1 MRSFHFPIGLK
12 TDTHLLEKI
21 KATHPGI
28 ARFEHDRQLY
38 ATPTIKPVYNQ
49 YFGFEYHER
58 IGRAMRDKM
67 HRELG
72 IGFELYARD
81 KRNNKYRDEAYK
93 LDLQK
98 RIRASLRDVAEKGYY
113 ESGPW
118 MFVSRQSPMG
128 LKKYN
133 EIRTKI
139 LPQKYTVIRPAARD
153 TGAEGARSAS
163 TSGSSDVGT
172 SGSMVPFSPIRGLE
186 EFRLEPSDENKIVIE
201 DKSLQ
206 TALIKEVE
214 EENKRLVEEQKDL
227 PENERQPPAIFV
239 ANDPNTG
246 EPQLYFAQKRRGNP
260 SHESKMWRW
269 VQKLQGVRAEPWDK
283 FDDIYESIQN
293 ANIEWR
299 KIRHRRGGRMPKGV
313 TPAVDNYLVQAA
325 RETVD
330 KIMKRYDA
338 EIAKAR
344 SEGESALGLKVQQ
357 VKLKLA
363 RRTLDKGLGE

>member
-1 MRSFHFPIGLK
+1 
-12 TDTHLLEKI
+12 
-21 KATHPGI
+21 
-28 ARFEHDRQLY
+28 
-38 ATPTIKPVYNQ
+38 
-49 YFGFEYHER
+49 
-58 IGRAMRDKM
+58 MRDKM

-133 EIRTKI
+133 EIRDKI
-139 LPQKYTVIRPAARD
+139 LPQKYKVLRSAGSTSGAGGAR
-153 TGAEGARSAS
+153 AEGARSA
-163 TSGSSDVGT
+163 
-172 SGSMVPFSPIRGLE
+172 SMVPFSPIRGLE

-206 TALIKEVE
+206 KALIKEVE